1 MYYFEKIDRFFNLS
15 RKVVNAFFAFLALAT
30 VLLGN
35 VCGADVQV
43 SISLL
48 IIEGFFYLCCYLILF
63 FAEQACKTPNNLA
76 NRLGA
81 GLMAIGLVS
90 LIVGAPAYAFDASL
104 LADICKWVTYAGV
117 LSGGAATIWGMIID
131 A

>member
-1 MYYFEKIDRFFNLS
+1 MVKDLF
-15 RKVVNAFFAFLALAT
+15 VFLALAT

-81 GLMAIGLVS
+81 GLMAIGLVG

>member
-1 MYYFEKIDRFFNLS
+1 MVKDLF
-15 RKVVNAFFAFLALAT
+15 VFLALAT

>member
-1 MYYFEKIDRFFNLS
+1 M
-15 RKVVNAFFAFLALAT
+15 
-30 VLLGN
+30 
-35 VCGADVQV
+35 
-43 SISLL
+43 SLL

-63 FAEQACKTPNNLA
+63 FAKQACKTSNNLA
-76 NRLGA
+76 SRLGA
-81 GLMAIGLVS
+81 GLMAIGLVG